1 METVGASRIF
11 AETSDTVFLIGLE
24 VAFEPVPLGWI
35 LVIAFPCENMRGHAV
50 EEPTVVRD
58 HHSAAREAKQC
69 VFKRFKSF
77 DIKIVGRFV
86 EQQQVAA
93 LLQGQRKIQTI
104 AFTTG
109 QHAGELLLVGTL
121 ETEGRPLRAGR
132 YFNASNLKEVKTVRH
147 GLP

>member
-1 METVGASRIF
+1 METVGASRVF
-11 AETSDTVFLIGLE
+11 AETSDTVLLIGLE

-86 EQQQVAA
+86 EQLQNISVQMEPTLNKLSASAKELQAVA
-93 LLQGQRKIQTI
+93 QI
-104 AFTTG
+104 
-109 QHAGELLLVGTL
+109 
-121 ETEGRPLRAGR
+121 GRAH
-132 YFNASNLKEVKTVRH
+132 V
-147 GLP
+147 